1 MKDILESLTTS
12 KLSDSDEHGQE
23 SLFFRLKSY
32 YEKNERHRYSEV
44 SRFIFNLGDSEIDVL
59 AVNLNLIAKFA
70 EKQNEDALILNI
82 NKLIDHADLAHLQR
96 KYIEDK
102 IKKQES
108 LLRGLHRSILKVRT
122 ESKKSTEELLETKK
136 ELDENFNKITTDI
149 DNHKS
154 STYTQFV
161 TILGIFTAITF
172 GVFGGMEI
180 LGNVMSNIVEV
191 RIAKL
196 LIFSSLIIGSILTI
210 LYILLTGISNII
222 GLPNRSCGCE
232 ANSKCNHTPFQK
244 HPIYF
249 TGMITTAYLFVIGI
263 VTHGY
268 NTNNLNGI
276 PILDN
281 LMSEGSGIYILS
293 FLLFIFIIGL
303 LYFLN
308 RFIFNKKEK

>member
-1 MKDILESLTTS
+1 MKDILKMMTKS
-12 KLSDSDEHGQE
+12 KILDSDVPGQE
-23 SLFFRLKSY
+23 SIFFSLKTY
-32 YEKNERHRYSEV
+32 YERNKRHKYSEV
-44 SRFIFNLGDSEIDVL
+44 SRYIYSLDDSEIDVL
-59 AVNLNLIAKFA
+59 AVNLNLIVKFA
-70 EKQNEDALILNI
+70 KDKNEEDIILNI
-82 NKLIDHADLAHLQR
+82 NKLIDHTDLAHFQR
-96 KYIEDK
+96 KHIENEV
-102 IKKQES
+102 KKNER
-108 LLRGLHRSILKVRT
+108 LLRGIHRSTLKVRT
-122 ESKKSTEELLETKK
+122 ESKKLTEELLETKK

-232 ANSKCNHTPFQK
+232 GNSKCNHTPFQK

-249 TGMITTAYLFVIGI
+249 TGMITTSYLFVIGI

-268 NTNNLNGI
+268 NTNNLKGI

-293 FLLFIFIIGL
+293 FLLFIVIIGL
-303 LYFLN
+303 LYLLN
-308 RFIFNKKEK
+308 RFILNKKEK